1 MTWFCPR
8 VKKIFKFLFMFL
20 QFLVIAYFLFF
31 LIHLSFSL
39 SLIWLF
45 RWIRS
50 ETRCHQTEQC
60 GSGSCEAYPPPLILT
75 LLMAHNRTALLLHR
89 SGDLQICL
97 KLVVGVVAKT
107 QLRLGSGLNASAGFA
122 IFVLLDAIAIA
133 KSTRERERERFD
145 GGYHNLFGL
154 WCGSL
159 GFFF

>member
-1 MTWFCPR
+1 
-8 VKKIFKFLFMFL
+8 
-20 QFLVIAYFLFF
+20 
-31 LIHLSFSL
+31 
-39 SLIWLF
+39 
-45 RWIRS
+45 
-50 ETRCHQTEQC
+50 
-60 GSGSCEAYPPPLILT
+60 
-75 LLMAHNRTALLLHR
+75 MAHNRTALLLHR

-133 KSTRERERERFD
+133 KSMRERERERFD

-159 GFFF
+159 GFFFKLWW